1 MPPASPGA
9 WRTRRANTAVHSRHQ
24 LLRIRPEAWAGVLDR
39 APGIPELAGDE
50 RELLAGWAERGWPV
64 IVRRPAPGETR
75 GISVGLPMPPS
86 LGKRRIGLTVP
97 VRAVARMFPLVA
109 LEEAAASAAPRM
121 RPQIDAVLALGRRL
135 ALRPAVFGALLWQHL
150 TGLSYLRPASD
161 LDLLWPTPDRDIQAD
176 LLAGLER
183 IDERGPV
190 RLDGEVLFSG
200 GAGVNWRELHAEI
213 GRPAGAVLV
222 KSMEGAELRC
232 VRTLFA

>member
-1 MPPASPGA
+1 ML
-9 WRTRRANTAVHSRHQ
+9 HH
-24 LLRIRPEAWAGVLDR
+24 
-39 APGIPELAGDE
+39 APGISELAGDE

-75 GISVGLPMPPS
+75 GIAVGLPMPPA
-86 LGKRRIGLTVP
+86 LGKRRVGLTVP
-97 VRAVARMFPLVA
+97 VPAVARTLPLVA
-109 LEEAAASAAPRM
+109 LEEAAASAAPRL

-161 LDLLWPTPDRDIQAD
+161 LDLLWPAPDRDIQPD
-176 LLAGLER
+176 LLAGLAQ
-183 IDERGPV
+183 IDEHGPA

-200 GAGVNWRELHAEI
+200 GAGVNWRELHGEI

-222 KSMEGAELRC
+222 KSMKGTELRC
-232 VRTLFA
+232 ARTLFA